1 MKYLFAAACLFCSL
15 QGIPQLFPPAA
26 YPRNYFRNPLA
37 IPMSL
42 AANFG
47 ELRPNHYHMGL
58 DIRTQHRVNLP
69 VYAAA
74 DGYIAR
80 VSVEPGGFGQ
90 AIYINHPNGYTTVYG
105 HLNAFFPAL
114 AAYVSRQQYR
124 LQSWQVN
131 LEIPAALF
139 PVKKG
144 GLIAQSGSTGGS
156 QGPHLHFEIR
166 RTKEDINLNPL
177 LFGLPVADHTA
188 PHLVRLAWYDRN
200 RGIYEQSPHEVPV
213 EIEGPRIAEG
223 SASRSTV
230 EMKTR
235 PSLLSVGATRISFAI
250 SAFDTQSGS
259 DNPNGIFEA
268 SLYEDERPVIGF
280 QLNNISYDDTRNIN
294 AHIDYKTKE
303 TGGPYFQQ
311 LFFLQGYPLPTI
323 YSTAGDGTGG
333 VLDIGD
339 GRPHKIRIGVRDTEG
354 NETVLSFGVQ
364 YAPSSDTGG
373 ASSKDSMT
381 TAVFPA
387 KRFYPGMLDGLE
399 MADCAFYPGERSL
412 YDSVI
417 IGAGVAGYPGSGLSL
432 PGGVSAVYRIG
443 EPWIPLLDPVL
454 VRMRPVS
461 PGDSLRGVERM
472 DTTAVVMVGFH
483 GASREVERPTWKNGW
498 ASARYR
504 EFGDF
509 QLVRDTVPPVVSFPG
524 APEGA
529 LLNKASRIR
538 IAVRDNLGATRH
550 FRAELD
556 GAWLCFTNDKGL
568 DWIYRFDEH
577 CLPGPHTL
585 RVSVE
590 DVAGNRTIKE
600 LHFTR

>member
-1 MKYLFAAACLFCSL
+1 
-15 QGIPQLFPPAA
+15 
-26 YPRNYFRNPLA
+26 
-37 IPMSL
+37 
-42 AANFG
+42 
-47 ELRPNHYHMGL
+47 
-58 DIRTQHRVNLP
+58 
-69 VYAAA
+69 
-74 DGYIAR
+74 
-80 VSVEPGGFGQ
+80 
-90 AIYINHPNGYTTVYG
+90 
-105 HLNAFFPAL
+105 
-114 AAYVSRQQYR
+114 
-124 LQSWQVN
+124 
-131 LEIPAALF
+131 
-139 PVKKG
+139 
-144 GLIAQSGSTGGS
+144 
-156 QGPHLHFEIR
+156 
-166 RTKEDINLNPL
+166 
-177 LFGLPVADHTA
+177 
-188 PHLVRLAWYDRN
+188 
-200 RGIYEQSPHEVPV
+200 
-213 EIEGPRIAEG
+213 
-223 SASRSTV
+223 
-230 EMKTR
+230 
-235 PSLLSVGATRISFAI
+235 
-250 SAFDTQSGS
+250 
-259 DNPNGIFEA
+259 
-268 SLYEDERPVIGF
+268 
-280 QLNNISYDDTRNIN
+280 
-294 AHIDYKTKE
+294 
-303 TGGPYFQQ
+303 
-311 LFFLQGYPLPTI
+311 
-323 YSTAGDGTGG
+323 
-333 VLDIGD
+333 
-339 GRPHKIRIGVRDTEG
+339 
-354 NETVLSFGVQ
+354 
-364 YAPSSDTGG
+364 
-373 ASSKDSMT
+373 
-381 TAVFPA
+381 
-387 KRFYPGMLDGLE
+387 LE